1 MNELDKPYVV
11 VLSEKSVPYTLQ
23 CSFWIPCSAKFVTL
37 GASAS
42 SSGIIQINEICD
54 GKIQLFK
61 DVRTNI

>member
-1 MNELDKPYVV
+1 MNELDKPYIV

-23 CSFWIPCSAKFVTL
+23 SSFWIPCSAKFVTL

-42 SSGIIQINEICD
+42 SNGIIQIHEICD

-61 DVRTNI
+61 DVRTII